1 MTNLFAAY
9 FQVNTCFCA
18 LGSLAI
24 KSVLTWLVFLDMWK
38 NLQRRWWQ
46 EQSSTMLLWESTEQE
61 HNGFWFQLYVELFN
75 LDLDVEAV
83 ASRRA
88 LSSCTRNWTWRS

>member
-1 MTNLFAAY
+1 
-9 FQVNTCFCA
+9 
-18 LGSLAI
+18 
-24 KSVLTWLVFLDMWK
+24 
-38 NLQRRWWQ
+38 
-46 EQSSTMLLWESTEQE
+46 MLLWESTEQE